1 MTVASAST
9 TTTTSS
15 GTVTGTGSVNLSSPE
30 SAYSTGYSTDGT
42 SPGTSFP
49 PEYYI
54 NIRTGTHYFQSN
66 GNNGRPKRP
75 TDSPATLTD
84 LSTAATLLSGHG
96 NHDSTASLANM
107 TRDND
112 LPRDIRSNTP
122 QQGTYDR
129 PLSLSLLKEVQ
140 YIWDTSLF
148 KGGDHCL
155 GPKSKGVFGNL
166 FQPNNASKSIYCVV

>member
-1 MTVASAST
+1 MTVASASAST

-107 TRDND
+107 TRDNE

-122 QQGTYDR
+122 NKARTTII
-129 PLSLSLLKEVQ
+129 LSLSLLCARNFLALF
-140 YIWDTSLF
+140 SLKF
-148 KGGDHCL
+148 CSTAVGMYRVVVDNRWLCQ
-155 GPKSKGVFGNL
+155 SNRS
-166 FQPNNASKSIYCVV
+166 ASG